1 MTQSGPGNDMVG
13 PLTGLRVL
21 ELTGEHAQFCG
32 KLMADLGADVI
43 KIEPPGGQETRNVG
57 PFLNDEEHPE
67 RSLYFWHYNTSKRG
81 VTLDIAKPEG
91 KEVFRKLSVTAGLIL
106 ESFPAG
112 YMPVLGLGYE
122 DFRRTIPA

>member
-67 RSLYFWHYNTSKRG
+67 RSLYFWHYNTSKCF
-81 VTLDIAKPEG
+81 VML
-91 KEVFRKLSVTAGLIL
+91 
-106 ESFPAG
+106 
-112 YMPVLGLGYE
+112 
-122 DFRRTIPA
+122 